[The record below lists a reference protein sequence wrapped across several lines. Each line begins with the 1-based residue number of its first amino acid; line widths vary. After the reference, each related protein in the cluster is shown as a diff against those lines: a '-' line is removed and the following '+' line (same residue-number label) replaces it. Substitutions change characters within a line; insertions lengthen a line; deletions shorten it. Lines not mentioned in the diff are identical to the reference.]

1 VICLKD
7 LEFLKLNYVLDI
19 DHAINSNQLFV
30 LHLIAQEPKKRTLNM
45 QEYYDLSLVGKDGKK
60 SILRLHIVK
69 GKKNHHIDYIEDLG
83 K

>member
-1 VICLKD
+1 
-7 LEFLKLNYVLDI
+7 
-19 DHAINSNQLFV
+19 
-30 LHLIAQEPKKRTLNM
+30 M